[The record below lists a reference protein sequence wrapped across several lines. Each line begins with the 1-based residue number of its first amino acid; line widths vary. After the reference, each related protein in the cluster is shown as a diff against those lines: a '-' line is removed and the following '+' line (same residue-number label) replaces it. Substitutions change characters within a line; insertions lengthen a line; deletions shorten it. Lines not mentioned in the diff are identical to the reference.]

1 MDTHTPGQQ
10 ASVRPA
16 PRRGPAP
23 PRTPS
28 VPVRPDPPRPPN
40 QPRNPAAG
48 TGQGFLVAPDDLLRA
63 ASSYSAE
70 WAALRAA
77 APLSEEPEPRDFH
90 SPIAATATR
99 DYYLD
104 ARRRLA
110 TFEADAAAFVGNLTE
125 AARAYTDQDEE
136 IARSLTA
143 STAPTPCTPAI
154 VAGALGT
161 LFTGGTPRPGLP
173 TGAGTTNPDTAGPP
187 RNPAPPP
194 AGSPEA
200 MLNPY
205 IHTPGLID
213 RILNQWYYTPATR
226 ATGPGNTGGTP
237 EQAH

>member
-1 MDTHTPGQQ
+1 MDTHTPGHP
-10 ASVRPA
+10 ASARPV
-16 PRRGPAP
+16 PGQRPAP
-23 PRTPS
+23 PRTQTAPT
-28 VPVRPDPPRPPN
+28 RPGPPRAAN
-40 QPRNPAAG
+40 QPRNPGPG
-48 TGQGFLVAPDDLLRA
+48 TGRGFQVTPDDLLGA
-63 ASSYSAE
+63 ASSYSADL
-70 WAALRAA
+70 AALRAA

-90 SPIAATATR
+90 SATAASATR

-110 TFEADAAAFVGNLTE
+110 TFEADACAFVGNLTE
-125 AARAYTDQDEE
+125 AARAYTGQDEQ

-143 STAPTPCTPAI
+143 SSAPTPCTPATA
-154 VAGALGT
+154 AGALGT
-161 LFTGGTPRPGLP
+161 LFTGGTARPGLP
-173 TGAGTTNPDTAGPP
+173 TGADPDPAGPP
-187 RNPAPPP
+187 RRPAPPP

-213 RILNQWYYTPATR
+213 RVLNRWYYTPATR